1 MHILVHIIS
10 SRPQSSQRGPGSD
23 SDSKDEEHEAQQTRN
38 PVDKKPVDFTRS
50 LGPKLKSPITP
61 LNQKRLRRS
70 PSSLEP
76 ETAPSA
82 IFSNHQ
88 TRNSFADLHR
98 PFNPTPSLLQIDS
111 SLLRNPMDL
120 SPSSYA

>member
-50 LGPKLKSPITP
+50 LGPKLKRYNIC
-61 LNQKRLRRS
+61 
-70 PSSLEP
+70 
-76 ETAPSA
+76 
-82 IFSNHQ
+82 F
-88 TRNSFADLHR
+88 LHCISWD
-98 PFNPTPSLLQIDS
+98 FFIALG
-111 SLLRNPMDL
+111 
-120 SPSSYA
+120 